1 MLCEFHLN
9 LRNIRRPTVCK
20 AGTLWSHAC
29 ICTLTGTSLLHMA
42 ERPFRKRQAEILHT
56 STPRDLRQTPLHT
69 STSLSSLHTSTSL
82 SSVSPPLCMFYT
94 PKRSVSSVCLPLS
107 SPLQLWPSYTTGHSQ
122 QSSLRTI
129 TQHHITLV
137 RFTLQPQAKH
147 FVPPLALTPT
157 IALNLHH

>member
-1 MLCEFHLN
+1 MNFT
-9 LRNIRRPTVCK
+9 LRKIHEGPQVCK
-20 AGTLWSHAC
+20 AGTSWSHAC
-29 ICTLTGTSLLHMA
+29 ICTLTGISLLHTA
-42 ERPFRKRQAEILHT
+42 ERPFRKPQAEILHT

-69 STSLSSLHTSTSL
+69 SQSLSSA
-82 SSVSPPLCMFYT
+82 SPPLCMFYT
-94 PKRSVSSVCLPLS
+94 PKRSDSSVCLPLS

-122 QSSLRTI
+122 QSSRRTI

-147 FVPPLALTPT
+147 LVPPLTLTPT